1 MIVMDLVGV
10 MRLWNISLNAV
21 SVTNLVMSIG
31 ISIEFCIHIVNAF
44 SHAQGTHEER
54 ASRALVDMGSS
65 VFSGITLTKFCGVI
79 VLAFSS
85 SDIFVVYYF
94 RMYLAMVLLGALHGE
109 SLVARKPIMLTACRP
124 DVPAHLAVARRYS
137 TGPLGVVAAEG
148 VRRPWI

>member
-1 MIVMDLVGV
+1 LAVGVFLVSLLLLHDPWLSFLVVGTVSMIVVDLVGV

-94 RMYLAMVLLGALHGE
+94 RMYLAMVVLGALHGE
-109 SLVARKPIMLTACRP
+109 S
-124 DVPAHLAVARRYS
+124 S
-137 TGPLGVVAAEG
+137 AETEVG
-148 VRRPWI
+148 SN